1 VRLGTIQSL
10 QNQFVKAVAAD
21 GVHII
26 APYVKIITCIYSL
39 RHLQNYS
46 QMQNE
51 ATDCCCQ
58 DVFENQSLTN
68 YHANHHAPEW
78 FNGERHYAGVY

>member
-1 VRLGTIQSL
+1 VHLGTIQSL

-26 APYVKIITCIYSL
+26 APYVKIRPCIYSL

-51 ATDCCCQ
+51 TTD
-58 DVFENQSLTN
+58 
-68 YHANHHAPEW
+68 Y
-78 FNGERHYAGVY
+78 

>member
-1 VRLGTIQSL
+1 L

-39 RHLQNYS
+39 RHLQNYL

-51 ATDCCCQ
+51 T
-58 DVFENQSLTN
+58 T
-68 YHANHHAPEW
+68 
-78 FNGERHYAGVY
+78 